1 MENNFLLGAIS
12 ILTLTGFSFSFW
24 FIISILRLIFENIF
38 KLKKKHLSEFNKYT
52 TKDIAAVIPAH
63 NEEKTI
69 LRTITALLK
78 ILPAKQ
84 IYVAS
89 DYSTDKTVGIARS
102 LGVRVLD
109 IKKNKGK
116 ARALVW
122 IMQEYGL
129 LQAYKF
135 IIINDADSEIDQHY
149 VERALP
155 YFNDPDN
162 AAIAVHGVTR
172 EQKYSFWQNYLIAYR
187 IRLWRIIQWGMRYG
201 QTWKY
206 TNVSFIVPGSLSM
219 YRTSVLKKLEI
230 DVPGLIIEDFN
241 MTFELHKKK
250 LGKIVYTPKII
261 GIHQDPYNLNDYIR
275 QVQRWNVGFF
285 QTVKRHGVWP
295 SFFWFATTVYYI
307 ELYAYAFFIGL
318 LPVYL
323 AFFITNRF
331 APLDIP
337 FVSTNLRFTDLL
349 IGVFFMDYLTT
360 AIAAFLEK
368 KPFLLFYGFGFI
380 FLRYIDA
387 LIYIGSPIVAWFI
400 KSKGTWASPK
410 RL

>member
-1 MENNFLLGAIS
+1 M
-12 ILTLTGFSFSFW
+12 
-24 FIISILRLIFENIF
+24 
-38 KLKKKHLSEFNKYT
+38 
-52 TKDIAAVIPAH
+52 
-63 NEEKTI
+63 
-69 LRTITALLK
+69 
-78 ILPAKQ
+78 
-84 IYVAS
+84 
-89 DYSTDKTVGIARS
+89 
-102 LGVRVLD
+102 RVLD